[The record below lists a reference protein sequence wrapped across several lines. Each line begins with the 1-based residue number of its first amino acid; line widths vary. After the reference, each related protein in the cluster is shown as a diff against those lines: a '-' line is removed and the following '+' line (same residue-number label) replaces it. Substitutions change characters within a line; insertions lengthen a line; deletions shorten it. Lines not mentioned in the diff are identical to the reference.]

1 MKKQSI
7 IYSLLL
13 FILVGC
19 GFHLRGSQG
28 FNVTS
33 VWIESAGADRVT
45 QLVKWVLVE
54 EGVKLAESAEKSQ
67 VILLLSQETMNKRVL
82 SVSANSGNLEE
93 LELNFYVDM
102 TVQKPDGEILL
113 DNQRI
118 NLLRDYSFDEKAVLA
133 MGAEEEVIQQELFH
147 DIVAQIVRRLQSV
160 QIK

>member
-147 DIVAQIVRRLQSV
+147 DIVAQIVRRLQS
-160 QIK
+160 IKVK

>member
-1 MKKQSI
+1 MKTQSI

-28 FNVTS
+28 FNITS

-102 TVQKPDGEILL
+102 TVQKPDGEVLL

-147 DIVAQIVRRLQSV
+147 DVVAQIVRRLQSV